1 VKARRQLR
9 IALLGTVAA
18 LAAFTFAAQSAVA
31 ASSSNPVIADCLSH
45 PGGLTGNY
53 TAKQLTQALQVMPA
67 EVKEY
72 TNCSDVINRALLSA
86 VGKSGGQGGGTGG
99 GSGSFLPT
107 PVIVILVL
115 LILGAVAFWAMAV
128 RRRQAEAGGGA
139 DDPRPGGG
147 AGGPRPGGG
156 AGGPPPGD

>member
-1 VKARRQLR
+1 MRVRRQLR

-31 ASSSNPVIADCLSH
+31 TSSSNPVIADCLSH

-53 TAKQLTQALQVMPA
+53 TVKQLQQALQVMPA

-72 TNCSDVINRALLSA
+72 TNCSDVINRALLAA
-86 VGKSGGQGGGTGG
+86 VGKPGGHSGGTGG

-107 PVIVILVL
+107 PVIIILVV
-115 LILGAVAFWAMAV
+115 LILGAVTFGAMAV
-128 RRRQAEAGGGA
+128 RRRQGEAGGGP
-139 DDPRPGGG
+139 DDRRPG
-147 AGGPRPGGG
+147 
-156 AGGPPPGD
+156 D